1 MRHFMTLAALMLAIT
16 GIQAK
21 VRLPHILS
29 DNMILQQ
36 NSEARLWGWGKPG
49 AQVEVSVSWS
59 AQKYVAKTGKDGKWI
74 VTVKTPAASYTPL
87 SITFD
92 DGEETTLNGILSGEV
107 WVCAGQSNMEMPI
120 KGFGNCPIEN
130 FNQVV
135 VDANNYK
142 GIHYVKIPSVMSMK
156 PLDDAN
162 CEWKVVCQETVGEAS
177 ATGYFFAQAV
187 NKALNV
193 PVGLVMANKGGSRV
207 ESWLD
212 REYLKKNTQ
221 EPLDTNAIVKKF
233 SWDYHRPLVWGN
245 GTFHPILNYTIK
257 GILFYQGCSNVGDPA
272 SQYTKRLAD
281 LVAQWR
287 RDFKQGDVP
296 FYFVEIAP
304 YHYGNVN
311 GDKGAKLREQQFNAA
326 KIIPNSGIISTND
339 CVYPY
344 EKEQI
349 HPAQKQ
355 KVGERLAFLAL
366 NKTYG
371 MTSVIGEGMTF
382 KEMKIVGDTIKVH
395 FGNTFGAY
403 NRFEDIKGFEI
414 AGEDKVF
421 HPATAHHF
429 WQPGNDTWNEC
440 IIVVSPEVKKPVAL
454 RYCFKN
460 FQLGNMANAGGLPL
474 FPFRTDN
481 W

>member
-187 NKALNV
+187 NKALYV

-272 SQYTKRLAD
+272 GQYTKRLAD